1 MPRIAIVAPLKPGSR
16 EDAVSILRQGPPY
29 ELDTTGFERHSVFL
43 STTAAVFVFE
53 GPSVETQ
60 IHELIDDPVR
70 SAAFSAWG
78 PLLEGSP
85 QLAQEEFFWQSDEA
99 S

>member
-1 MPRIAIVAPLKPGSR
+1 MPRIAIILPLKPGSR
-16 EDAVSILRQGPPY
+16 GDAAGILREGPPY
-29 ELDTTGFERHSVFL
+29 ELDGSGFERHSVFL

-53 GPSVETQ
+53 GPSVESQ
-60 IHELIDDPVR
+60 IRELVDDPVR

-85 QLAQEEFFWQSDEA
+85 QLAHEEFYWQSAEA
-99 S
+99 T